1 MGIGQRE
8 KMMAD
13 FALRG
18 ATLADIPALLPLIH
32 QAFEG
37 YRGRLDPPS
46 GAHAETA
53 TSLAALFA
61 RGERAVLATVGDD
74 AAGCAFYVQ
83 TGVEMYLH
91 RLAVLPAMRRTGVGR
106 VLVEYV
112 AAEAAAAGCTYLRVG
127 VRLALPDNIA
137 FFEGLGFAKI
147 AEASHPG
154 YAEPTFAH
162 MTRELGPQMLRVVEV
177 VPYDPAW
184 PARFE
189 AEAAHIRAAL
199 GDTLIGI
206 EHIGSTSVPGLAA
219 KPIIDMIPLVRD
231 VTELDSKIGAMAAI
245 GYTPRGEFGL
255 PGRRYFRKGSA
266 YARVVHAHAYQID
279 NPEVERH
286 LAFRDYLR
294 THPEALA
301 AYASLKHELAQR
313 HPTDIVAYMDG
324 KDGLIKQLEAEALV
338 WYRSGKEGSA

>member
-1 MGIGQRE
+1 
-8 KMMAD
+8 MAD
-13 FALRG
+13 LTVRA
-18 ATLADIPALLPLIH
+18 ATVTDIPALLALIH
-32 QAFEG
+32 AAFEG

-53 TSLAALFA
+53 ASLAALFA
-61 RGERAVLATVGDD
+61 RGERAVLAFAGER
-74 AAGCAFYVQ
+74 AAGCAFFIQ
-83 TGVEMYLH
+83 TGVELYLH
-91 RLAVLPAMRRTGVGR
+91 RLAVPPAMRRTGIGQA
-106 VLVEYV
+106 LVAYV
-112 AAEAAAAGCTYLRVG
+112 VAEATASDCSYLRVG
-127 VRLALPDNIA
+127 VRLALPENVA
-137 FFEGLGFAKI
+137 FFERQGFTTI
-147 AEASHPG
+147 AEACHPG
-154 YAEPTFAH
+154 YTTPTFAH
-162 MTRELGPQMLRVVEV
+162 MTRELGPQMLRVIEV

-189 AEAAHIRAAL
+189 AEAAAICTAL

-231 VTELDSKIGAMAAI
+231 VTELDRKIGAMAAI
-245 GYTPRGEFGL
+245 GYTPRGEYGL

-279 NPEVERH
+279 DPEAERH

-294 THPEALA
+294 THPGVVAVYAAL
-301 AYASLKHELAQR
+301 KRELAQR
-313 HPTDIVAYMDG
+313 HPHDIVAYMDG

-338 WYRSGKEGSA
+338 WYRSGRKGTA